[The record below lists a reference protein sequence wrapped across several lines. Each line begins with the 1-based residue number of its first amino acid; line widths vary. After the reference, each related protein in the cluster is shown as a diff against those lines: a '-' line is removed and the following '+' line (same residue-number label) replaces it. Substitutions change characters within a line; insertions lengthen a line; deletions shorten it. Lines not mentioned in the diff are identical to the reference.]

1 MKQTES
7 LKNVVYNSIL
17 NGIIQDEYKPGQI
30 INEKELTEKYKVSKS
45 PVREALISLCNAGV
59 LRNIPR
65 YGYEVVR
72 LTREDISD
80 ILRFRFI
87 LEAGCLRESYQRVG
101 PAQIDRLEELNRL
114 CCDCHSQDDMW
125 THWKHNQNFHMQL
138 ISFANNP
145 YASKELARSMD
156 ILNRAYAQFYWD
168 KWRSTVISTE
178 MKSHEKLLKAL
189 KNHDIELAVE
199 CLRMDLADFGY

>member
-7 LKNVVYNSIL
+7 LKSIIYNSIL

-30 INEKELTEKYKVSKS
+30 LNEKELVEKYKVSKS
-45 PVREALISLCNAGV
+45 PVREALISLCGAGV

-80 ILRFRFI
+80 ILRFRLI
-87 LEAGCLRESYQRVG
+87 LESGCLRESYRRIG
-101 PAQIDRLEELNRL
+101 PPQMERLTQLNCL
-114 CCDCHSQDDMW
+114 CCDQQSQDDMW
-125 THWKHNQNFHMQL
+125 THWKHNQDFHLQL
-138 ISFANNP
+138 ISYANNP
-145 YASKELARSMD
+145 YASQELARSME

-168 KWRSTVISTE
+168 KWNPTVISTD
-178 MKSHEKLLKAL
+178 MKSHEKLLEAL
-189 KNHDIELAVE
+189 KNQDIDLAVK
-199 CLRMDLADFGY
+199 CLEMDLADFGY